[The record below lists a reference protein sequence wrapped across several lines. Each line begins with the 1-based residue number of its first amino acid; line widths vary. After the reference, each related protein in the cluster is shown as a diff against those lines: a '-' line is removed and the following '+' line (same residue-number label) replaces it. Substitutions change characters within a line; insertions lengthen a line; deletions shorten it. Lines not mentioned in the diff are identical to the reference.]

1 MLRVFALLLLM
12 TAFVFLP
19 TTAAHAVPTC
29 VPGTMADYLA
39 LTDGCRLGAIS
50 VSDFSYSGFTE
61 SLAFPAVFDVPPS
74 AVSVTPSLPSGASS
88 LRLTYSTGNWTGVDI
103 SYSALADGPWI
114 RRFDL
119 LLLEASGPSL
129 AGVGANGLNVF
140 VDPFGFGERLRLF
153 DTRSFDPISFT
164 TVVIGGGAASQPFAD
179 LGAFAF
185 DVVTP
190 EPATLLL
197 WGAGATGLSF
207 LRRHRRRSR

>member
-1 MLRVFALLLLM
+1 MLRTVLLLLLALM
-12 TAFVFLP
+12 FLASP
-19 TTAAHAVPTC
+19 AHAVPTC

-39 LTDGCRLGAIS
+39 LVDGCRLGAIT
-50 VSDFSYSGFTE
+50 VSDFSYSGFTA
-61 SLAFPAVFDVPPS
+61 SAAIPADFDVPPS
-74 AVSVTPSLPSGASS
+74 AVFVTPSLPFGASS
-88 LRLTYSTGNWTGVDI
+88 LRLTFSTGNWTGVDI
-103 SYSALADGPWI
+103 SYSALADEPWI

-119 LLLEASGPSL
+119 LLLEAGAPSG
-129 AGVGANGLNVF
+129 AGVGANGLSVF
-140 VDPFGFGERLRLF
+140 LFTGDDFRFF

-164 TVVIGGGAASQPFAD
+164 TVVIHGSSASQPFAD

-207 LRRHRRRSR
+207 LRWHRRQSRRDHAA